1 MQKQLAV
8 DAAAEDDIEQLQ
20 GDEGGL
26 IGSVAICPQAD
37 AQLALGDVQ
46 LLGDGPGRGRAGH
59 GPVADG
65 LDLPLGQPG

>member
-26 IGSVAICPQAD
+26 IGPITICPQAD

-46 LLGDGPGRGRAGH
+46 LLGDGPGVGVPGMGR
-59 GPVADG
+59 
-65 LDLPLGQPG
+65 